1 MLIKPG
7 NCQEKE
13 VLTKLWSHENLRV
26 FHDRLIN
33 NEDKKYLMEMMHQ
46 MLRSRFSIQESY
58 EEYFE
63 SDPIMFGD
71 YLRLGVE
78 REDKVYEEVKDVEK
92 TKKLL
97 IDYLDDYNMSSTNA
111 MNLVFFRDAI
121 EHVNRL
127 ARVLR
132 QPRGNAMLVG
142 VGGSGKQSLTRFA
155 CHMSDCECFQIELK
169 RGYKLTE
176 FREDI
181 KSLYKKSGID
191 GQPVTF
197 LFTDNQIADE
207 SFVEDVNNILNSG
220 EVPGMYTSDEKE
232 KCIADIRQ
240 WCDDQGMQLSRD
252 GLYNAFIDRVRD
264 NLHIVL
270 CMSPVGEAF
279 RARCRQ
285 FPSLINCCTID
296 WYTEWPEDALLSVS
310 EQYLANVKLESD
322 EINKAVARAC
332 VDIHL
337 SITKANELFYNELRR
352 KYYITPKSYL
362 DLINMY
368 VQLLAE
374 KREEYSVSRD
384 RLVNGLNKLTQTN
397 EVVDTMKEELNKL
410 QPILKEKSES
420 TTKLIAQ
427 VEKEK
432 EEAEKVKKVVS
443 AEAAEVDKSTAETQA
458 IKDNAQKD
466 LDEALPALEGA
477 TKALNALN
485 K

>member
-296 WYTEWPEDALLSVS
+296 WYSEWPEDALLSVS

-458 IKDNAQKD
+458 IKDDAQKD
-466 LDEALPALEGA
+466 LGEALPALEGA